1 MRGTRIVMAAAAAL
15 TMPAA
20 LLAGPVAAASATY
33 KDPEVQWAGNVH
45 VDGDTATVLAK
56 YRCWGGNN
64 EATHLW
70 VSLKQGGG
78 IDDFTAAQL
87 AEMEGTSQIAEA
99 WYDTNVTGD
108 TALNCNGKWH
118 VQRYTVAKEFGTLK
132 RGSAWLQFCLFDS
145 TSTDTNFPQGF
156 AYAYPKVNVRP

>member
-1 MRGTRIVMAAAAAL
+1 MPVMRIAMAAVAL
-15 TMPAA
+15 ALPAA
-20 LLAGPVAAASATY
+20 LLAGPVDAAPATY
-33 KDPEVQWAGNVH
+33 KDPQVQWAGNVH

-78 IDDFTAAQL
+78 IDDFTAAEL
-87 AEMEGTSQIAEA
+87 AEMEGTSGIAEA

-118 VQRYTVAKEFGTLK
+118 VQRYTVAREFGTLK

-145 TSTDTNFPQGF
+145 TSTDNNFPQGF
-156 AYAYPKVNVRP
+156 AYAYPKVNVHP

>member
-1 MRGTRIVMAAAAAL
+1 MRGMRIVMAAVAAL
-15 TMPAA
+15 ALPAA
-20 LLAGPVAAASATY
+20 LLAGPAAAAHATY
-33 KDPEVQWAGNVH
+33 RPPQVQWAGNVH
-45 VDGDTATVLAK
+45 VDCNTATVLAK

-78 IDDFTAAQL
+78 IDDFSAEQL
-87 AEMEGTSQIAEA
+87 AQMEGTSLIAEA

-118 VQRYTVAKEFGTLK
+118 VQRYTVAQEFGTLE
-132 RGSAWLQFCLFDS
+132 RGSAFLQFCLFDS

-156 AYAYPKVNVRP
+156 AYEYVKVNVRP